1 MNTSDARREM
11 AKVARLLY
19 ERGLIAGSD
28 GNVSVRLAPGG
39 PFLVTPSGVHKGMLA
54 EGDILLV
61 DEAGNVIGGEGA
73 PTSEYPLH
81 RAIYRKDPD
90 AGAIVHAHPPWT
102 LALFLT
108 GWGLQPHLVS
118 EARILLGDVALVP
131 YVEPGGEGLAQA
143 VAGVINRGPV
153 QVLAHHGAVARA
165 PDLEKAL
172 SLMECLEHTAKITAL
187 ARLLG
192 NPAPLPL

>member
-1 MNTSDARREM
+1 MNTSDARMEM
-11 AKVARLLY
+11 ARVARLLY

-39 PFLVTPSGVHKGMLA
+39 PFLVTPSGSHKGMLA

-61 DEAGNVIGGEGA
+61 DADGRVIEGKGA
-73 PTSEYPLH
+73 PTSEFPMH
-81 RAIYRKDPD
+81 RAIYGRDPD

-102 LALFLT
+102 LALFLS
-108 GWGLQPHLVS
+108 GRGLLPHLVS
-118 EARILLGDVALVP
+118 EARMMLGDVAVVP

-143 VAGVINRGPV
+143 VAREVGRGPV
-153 QVLAHHGAVARA
+153 QVLAHHGAVSRA
-165 PDLEKAL
+165 ADLEKAF
-172 SLMECLEHTAKITAL
+172 SLMECLEHTSKITAL

-192 NPAPLPL
+192 NPAPLPG